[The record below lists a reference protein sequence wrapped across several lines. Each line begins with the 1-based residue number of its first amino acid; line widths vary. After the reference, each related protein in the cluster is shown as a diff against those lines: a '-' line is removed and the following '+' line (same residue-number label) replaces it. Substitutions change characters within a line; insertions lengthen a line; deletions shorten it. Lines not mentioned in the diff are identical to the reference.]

1 MFGAT
6 ALIDSMMPSTRA
18 SLRSSRV
25 TLVEYGWDDHLAA
38 LARDAGGEVGR
49 IVRVDRGVH
58 TVITE
63 DGERATSLSGA
74 LKDTRDPVDRPAI
87 GDWVLVDGDD
97 VINEVLPRH
106 SEFLRGDFSRLQAQV
121 VAANVDV
128 VFVVHAADDDPNPR
142 RLERELVLAWQ
153 SGATPVLVVNKADVG
168 DADTAVRALA
178 PCAPDVDV
186 VVTSAKTGL
195 GLDLLAA
202 YGSGNRTLALIGASG
217 VGKSTLVNA
226 LLGEE
231 RQATG
236 ATRETDN
243 RGRHTTV
250 ARALFLLPTGGVL
263 IDTPGLRSVGLWR
276 SDEGLAL
283 AFRDIEELG
292 RSCRFAD
299 CTHDHEPGCA
309 VRDVLDADRLASWR
323 RLQDELDRLD
333 AEAEARGR
341 VVKQQQRQEREARR
355 ALRRS

>member
-1 MFGAT
+1 
-6 ALIDSMMPSTRA
+6 MPSTRA

-25 TLVEYGWDDHLAA
+25 TLVEYGWDDDLAA
-38 LARDAGGEVGR
+38 LARAAGGDVGR
-49 IVRVDRGVH
+49 VVRVDRGVY

-63 DGERATSLSGA
+63 AGERPASLSGA

-87 GDWVLVDGDD
+87 GDWVELDDDD
-97 VINEVLPRH
+97 VITDVLPRH
-106 SEFLRGDFSRLQAQV
+106 SEFLRGDISRLQAQV

-128 VFVVHAADDDPNPR
+128 VFVVHAADDEPNPR

-153 SGATPVLVVNKADVG
+153 SGATPVVVVNKADVG
-168 DADTAVRALA
+168 DAEAAVRVLA

-186 VVTSAKTGL
+186 VITSAKTGG

-202 YGSGNRTLALIGASG
+202 YGTGHRTLALIGASG

-231 RQATG
+231 RQATQ
-236 ATRETDN
+236 ATRERDG

-250 ARALFLLPTGGVL
+250 ARALFPLPSGGVL

-276 SDEGLAL
+276 SDEGLAR
-283 AFRDIEELG
+283 AFSDIEALA
-292 RSCRFAD
+292 RSCRFAN

-309 VRDVLDADRLASWR
+309 VRDVLDADRLGSWR
-323 RLQDELDRLD
+323 ALQHELDRLD

-341 VVKQQQRQEREARR
+341 VVKQQQRQERQARR
-355 ALRRS
+355 AVRGP